1 MHIIKLD
8 TATLDMGRA
17 TLALY
22 CAGRTCGDTS
32 AIYFNAVQRETGM
45 KVVPGA
51 IIGCIQRGMNT
62 ADEIL
67 NAVARTSRCKR
78 STVSAILDGLNGD
91 DPSQHLWR
99 CVDDQ
104 FEVLPNCPD
113 RGSGIR
119 PLIATHRHQ
128 PLIFNNCGP
137 PEQSGGLFYV
147 RFPCFRSETPPL
159 STPRWLI
166 ACRANCKTC

>member
-1 MHIIKLD
+1 MRIIKLD
-8 TATLDMGRA
+8 TATLDMGKA

-32 AIYFNAVQRETGM
+32 AIYFDAIQRETGM

-51 IIGCIQRGMNT
+51 IIGCIERGMNT

-104 FEVLPNCPD
+104 FVVLPTGAD
-113 RGSGIR
+113 REFR
-119 PLIATHRHQ
+119 TLPLIATH
-128 PLIFNNCGP
+128 
-137 PEQSGGLFYV
+137 
-147 RFPCFRSETPPL
+147 
-159 STPRWLI
+159 
-166 ACRANCKTC
+166 